1 MVVSARQH
9 AASLAPYVAAG
20 FLPVVMPAVQVKA
33 EHNGKS
39 VQHAASV
46 APTVDAAAAL
56 AVFPTPQ
63 VWKAHAPVICVQH
76 WAKPQV
82 PPVHAVLA
90 TAALAVYPPGQVYE
104 EHVGYVT
111 QQAVWYSA

>member
-1 MVVSARQH
+1 LVVSAVQH
-9 AASLAPYVAAG
+9 AASLAPYVAAA

-46 APTVDAAAAL
+46 AATVDAAAAL
-56 AVFPTPQ
+56 AVFPAEQ
-63 VWKAHAPVICVQH
+63 VWKAHAPVIGVQH
-76 WAKPQV
+76 WVVPQV

-90 TAALAVYPPGQVYE
+90 TAALSVYPPGQLYV
-104 EHVGYVT
+104 EHVGYVS

>member
-1 MVVSARQH
+1 MVVSAVQH
-9 AASLAPYVAAG
+9 AASVAPYVAA

-46 APTVDAAAAL
+46 AATVDAAAAL

-63 VWKAHAPVICVQH
+63 VCWAHAPAICVQH
-76 WAKPQV
+76 WVVPQV
-82 PPVHAVLA
+82 PSKHAVVA
-90 TAALAVYPPGQVYE
+90 TAALAVYPPGQVYV
-104 EHVGYVT
+104 EHVGYVE